1 VKKIFFVAF
10 FFTQYICVELVNA
23 QTMDKTDTLKEV
35 IVSAYGNNRTR
46 QKTAGSIGILNSTD
60 FRLAAGYSL
69 VPVLNHL
76 PGLQM
81 EERSPGSYR
90 ISIRGSSIR
99 SPYGV
104 RNIKVYL
111 DNFSLTDAGG
121 GTYINSLD
129 EETIGAAEVIKGP
142 ASSVYGAG
150 TGGVILLKT
159 FSDAGLGVHANAY
172 TREGS
177 YGLRSVG
184 VHASSVNAN
193 NSSSLFLSDLR
204 STGYR
209 ANTAM
214 ERQVV
219 HYHGTMKAGTRDELG
234 ITAFYSSL
242 FYQTPGGLTLSEYDS
257 NPRQARPATKTT
269 PSASAQHATIY
280 TKQVFLGV
288 SNRVEFNGS
297 WWDESTAS
305 LSDVQF
311 KNPYITNYERKVEQN
326 YALRSVLHFLN
337 PVFGRNLHAQAG
349 IEYMN
354 YFSPDRDY
362 RNKGGS
368 PDSITRDDEIRNTQF
383 TAFLQAELELP
394 FSLIATAGMSLNNVH
409 YEVFRLSQKVPGLLD
424 RPFKTVASP
433 RFSLLKVINDQL
445 SVYSSI
451 NFGYSPPSNQ
461 ETLSATGVFNSDLQP
476 EKALTWEAGIKGA
489 HLAQG
494 RLDFELTAFLN
505 HITQTIVRRTN
516 AAAQEYFINEGTT
529 VQKGL
534 ELSSYFN
541 ILKAKKGPVQRLS
554 FRAAATASNFQF
566 GKQGPN
572 SVVTA
577 GRPLTGSAPYIA
589 DAGVRLDTYGDLGLA
604 IDVRYSDRIPL
615 ADVGTIKAGPY
626 TVVKSRLTFNP
637 TIGRVKIEAFAGV
650 DNPFNRK
657 YSLGNDLNA
666 ALGRYYNAAPLQN
679 FILGLKIGY

>member
-1 VKKIFFVAF
+1 MKKIFLVAF
-10 FFTQYICVELVNA
+10 LFAPFISVKLVSA
-23 QTMDKTDTLKEV
+23 QTRVKTDTLREV

-242 FYQTPGGLTLSEYDS
+242 FYQTPGGLTLSEYNS
-257 NPRQARPATKTT
+257 SPRQARPATKTT
-269 PSASAQHATIY
+269 PSASAQHAAIY

-288 SNRVEFNGS
+288 SNRVDFNSS

-326 YALRSVLHFLN
+326 YALRSVLHFLS

-349 IEYMN
+349 MEYMN

-362 RNKGGS
+362 RNKGGA
-368 PDSITRDDEIRNTQF
+368 PDSITRDDEIKNTQL

-394 FSLIATAGMSLNNVH
+394 FSLIATGGVSLNNVH
-409 YEVFRLSQKVPGLLD
+409 YEVFRLSQKIPALLN
-424 RPFKTVASP
+424 RPFETVASP

-445 SVYSSI
+445 SLYFSI

-461 ETLSATGVFNSDLQP
+461 ETLSATGVFNSALQP

-489 HLAQG
+489 HLARG
-494 RLDFELTAFLN
+494 RVDFELSAFLN
-505 HITQTIVRRTN
+505 HVTQTIVRRTN
-516 AAAQEYFINEGTT
+516 VAGQEYFINEGTT

-534 ELSSYFN
+534 ELSSFFN
-541 ILKAKKGPVQRLS
+541 ILQAKNGPVQRLS
-554 FRAAATASNFQF
+554 LRGAATISNFQF

-572 SVVTA
+572 SVVSA
-577 GRPLTGSAPYIA
+577 ARPLTGSAPYTA
-589 DAGVRLDTYGDLGLA
+589 DAGIWWDTYSHLGLA
-604 IDVRYSDRIPL
+604 VDVHYSDRIPL
-615 ADVGTIKAGPY
+615 ADVGTTKAGPY
-626 TVVKSRLTFNP
+626 KVVKSRLTFNP
-637 TIGRVKIEAFAGV
+637 TLGRVKIEAFAGV

-666 ALGRYYNAAPLQN
+666 ALGRYYNAAPLRN

>member
-1 VKKIFFVAF
+1 
-10 FFTQYICVELVNA
+10 
-23 QTMDKTDTLKEV
+23 
-35 IVSAYGNNRTR
+35 
-46 QKTAGSIGILNSTD
+46 
-60 FRLAAGYSL
+60 
-69 VPVLNHL
+69 
-76 PGLQM
+76 
-81 EERSPGSYR
+81 
-90 ISIRGSSIR
+90 
-99 SPYGV
+99 
-104 RNIKVYL
+104 
-111 DNFSLTDAGG
+111 
-121 GTYINSLD
+121 
-129 EETIGAAEVIKGP
+129 
-142 ASSVYGAG
+142 
-150 TGGVILLKT
+150 LLKT

-242 FYQTPGGLTLSEYDS
+242 FYQTPGGLTLSEYNS
-257 NPRQARPATKTT
+257 SPRQARPATKTT
-269 PSASAQHATIY
+269 PSASAQHAAIY

-288 SNRVEFNGS
+288 SNRVDFNSS

-326 YALRSVLHFLN
+326 YALRSVLHFLS

-349 IEYMN
+349 MEYMN

-362 RNKGGS
+362 RNKGGA
-368 PDSITRDDEIRNTQF
+368 PDSITRDDEIKNTQL

-394 FSLIATAGMSLNNVH
+394 FSLIATGGVSLNNVH
-409 YEVFRLSQKVPGLLD
+409 YEVFRLSQKIPALLN
-424 RPFKTVASP
+424 RPFETVASP

-445 SVYSSI
+445 SLYFSI

-461 ETLSATGVFNSDLQP
+461 ETLSATGVFNSALQP

-489 HLAQG
+489 HLARG
-494 RLDFELTAFLN
+494 RVDFELSAFLN
-505 HITQTIVRRTN
+505 HVTQTIVRRTN
-516 AAAQEYFINEGTT
+516 VAGQEYFINEGTT

-534 ELSSYFN
+534 ELSSFFN
-541 ILKAKKGPVQRLS
+541 ILQAKNGPVQRLS
-554 FRAAATASNFQF
+554 LRGAATISNFQF

-572 SVVTA
+572 SVVSA
-577 GRPLTGSAPYIA
+577 ARPLTGSAPYTA
-589 DAGVRLDTYGDLGLA
+589 DAGIWWDTYSHLGLA
-604 IDVRYSDRIPL
+604 VDVHYSDRIPL
-615 ADVGTIKAGPY
+615 ADVGTTKAGPY
-626 TVVKSRLTFNP
+626 TVFKSRLTFNP
-637 TIGRVKIEAFAGV
+637 TLGRVKIEAFAGV

-666 ALGRYYNAAPLQN
+666 ALGRYYNAAPLRN